1 MSVVARLIKILKS
14 PWLPPQYGKA
24 PYFWML
30 SFVML
35 GWKYFYVPF
44 TWVELTLIALSFI
57 LFLPVYIYSF
67 WVHDWRAALCI
78 ICIGG
83 LGIAW
88 APYNWGSSSFIIF
101 AATMCARF
109 PDKRH
114 TYLGLSF
121 VVLAVALASYIFRL
135 ETMFWVPALLFSVP
149 STFGA
154 IFSETLFRANAK
166 LERNQEEN
174 KHLAALAERERI
186 GRDLHDL
193 LGHTLSVITLKAE
206 LAGKLFDRDKVA
218 CKKEIADIEQ
228 TARQAL
234 AEVRAAVLGYRNTG
248 LAHELRNAQNTLSS
262 AQVDFISDL
271 SDGSTEN
278 LPPVIENVLALAL
291 REAVTNIIRHSQATA
306 CEVSLSIQDQTVH
319 FKIADNGPQAAPEL
333 IKDLRRGNGLTGMN
347 ERVHALGG
355 NLVLSAQKGVSITIT
370 LPLAMI

>member
-1 MSVVARLIKILKS
+1 MSFVAPIIKALKS
-14 PWLPPQYGKA
+14 QWLPPQYGKA

-57 LFLPVYIYSF
+57 FFLPVYLYSF

-78 ICIGG
+78 VFIGS

-114 TYLGLSF
+114 TYFGLGG
-121 VVLAVALASYIFRL
+121 VVLVVALASYVLRL

-206 LAGKLFDRDKVA
+206 LAGKLFDRDNVA

-271 SDGSTEN
+271 IDGSIEN
-278 LPPVIENVLALAL
+278 LPPAIENVLALAL
-291 REAVTNIIRHSQATA
+291 REAVTNIIRHSQATV
-306 CEVSLSIQDQTVH
+306 CEVSLGIQDQNVH
-319 FKIADNGPQAAPEL
+319 FKIADNGSQAALETM
-333 IKDLRRGNGLTGMN
+333 KDLRRGNGLTGMN

-355 NLVLSAQKGVSITIT
+355 NLELSAQNGVSISIT
-370 LPLAMI
+370 LPLTII